1 MILPTQFQVFDP
13 VSGYVPEYPFSRL
26 PDIASRALSILTG
39 QTAEQI
45 ESAAKRIS
53 REIEGYF
60 SDLKFQAVDELTVKF
75 QNNPEAY
82 QEFFESDGGTLA
94 NGRWVYRH
102 EMDEEL
108 DIPTALNSSEV
119 DALKTIIEN
128 RDSCFFLPRG
138 APLPEIEHWPE
149 GRTHELFAVLAL
161 KMLADCIRWTGSG
174 KGLTHLSIAGACALE
189 AMDAVCFGE
198 HVREVEW
205 LEKFH
210 KKQLLEVAA
219 CNGALIGGMTE
230 RVRTD
235 LLAEQIAH
243 ERARQ
248 AARSEQ
254 MNAARHRGTNDAKEL
269 VCKHWENA
277 FRDFPSAEQAG
288 NHYATWLEK
297 KSMGY
302 QLKGKQVFYQP
313 RAVTGWIRRHAKE
326 KGIKF
331 R

>member
-1 MILPTQFQVFDP
+1 MVLLTRFQEFDP
-13 VSGYVPEYPFSRL
+13 VSEHVPAHPFSLL
-26 PDIASRALSILTG
+26 PTIASRARAILFG
-39 QTAEQI
+39 RTAEQI
-45 ESAAKRIS
+45 NSAAKRINS
-53 REIEGYF
+53 EIEGYF
-60 SDLKFQAVDELTVKF
+60 SDLKSNAVEELTGKF
-75 QNNPEAY
+75 QNDPEAF
-82 QEFFESDGGTLA
+82 QDFFEWDGGTLA
-94 NGRWVYRH
+94 NGRWLYRD
-102 EMDEEL
+102 EMDEDL
-108 DIPTALNSSEV
+108 GIPTALNSSEV
-119 DALKTIIEN
+119 DALRSIIEN
-128 RDSCFFLPRG
+128 RDSCFFLPEG

-189 AMDAVCFGE
+189 AMDAVCFAE

-205 LEKFH
+205 LEQFH

-219 CNGALIGGMTE
+219 CKDALLGGMTE
-230 RVRTD
+230 RLRTD
-235 LLAEQIAH
+235 LIAEQIAH

-254 MNAARHRGTNDAKEL
+254 MSAARHRGTNDAKEL

-288 NHYATWLEK
+288 NHYAAWLEK

-313 RAVTGWIRRHAKE
+313 RAVTGWIRQHAKE